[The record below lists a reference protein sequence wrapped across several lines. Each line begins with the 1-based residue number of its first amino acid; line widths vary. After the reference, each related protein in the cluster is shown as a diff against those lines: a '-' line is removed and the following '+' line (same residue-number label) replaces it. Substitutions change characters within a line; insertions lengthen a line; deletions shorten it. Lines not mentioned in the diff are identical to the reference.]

1 MVLNLLLPLVLLVL
15 LHLPLQPPLLPALRA
30 RIRISMKAR
39 QSISEPSVL
48 YPARFFALP
57 MSTFNTMPMVIPNVT
72 PLWQL
77 LKTFAPTAS
86 LSPLLQQLYPV
97 NLRARLAYAAAVT
110 TTVTTVL
117 GACKRTRPQGCSFR
131 NTLPLQG
138 CPRTD
143 FRQFSNLLPRM
154 TTNIPIF
161 I

>member
-1 MVLNLLLPLVLLVL
+1 MQMV
-15 LHLPLQPPLLPALRA
+15 
-30 RIRISMKAR
+30 
-39 QSISEPSVL
+39 
-48 YPARFFALP
+48 
-57 MSTFNTMPMVIPNVT
+57 TPNVT
-72 PLWQL
+72 SPFQL
-77 LKTFAPTAS
+77 SMTSAATAS
-86 LSPLLQQLYPV
+86 LSTPLPQLSPV
-97 NLRARLAYAAAVT
+97 NLRAHLASVPAVT